1 MLTIYL
7 IAAIVGGSLIV
18 LSALG
23 GGDSDHDLDADHDVD
38 LAIDHDLDLDHD
50 LDVDHDIDLD
60 ADHDLDVSAAD
71 AAHGPLDV
79 VDAEGIWL
87 PFLSLR
93 FWTYFAAAFGLVGA
107 LLTWLGTLGALAVG
121 LAAGGTGLAAG
132 LAMAYTMR
140 LLKAGEAHGQIKLSD
155 YEGAEGHVRVSVGP
169 GAPGKIR
176 TRIRGEELDLIAL
189 PAADDTLPPGTPV
202 MIIEMEGA
210 VARVVRRDAI
220 LGD

>member
-1 MLTIYL
+1 MLTVYL
-7 IAAIVGGSLIV
+7 IAAIVGSTLIV

-23 GGDSDHDLDADHDVD
+23 GGDGDHDLDADHDVD
-38 LAIDHDLDLDHD
+38 LELDHD
-50 LDVDHDIDLD
+50 VDLDVEHDIDLD
-60 ADHDLDVSAAD
+60 ADHALDVSPAD
-71 AAHGPLDV
+71 AAHGPLDA
-79 VDAEGIWL
+79 VDPDGIWL

-93 FWTYFAAAFGLVGA
+93 FWTYFAAGFGLVGA
-107 LLTWLGTLGALAVG
+107 ILTWLGTLGALAVG

-140 LLKAGEAHGQIKLSD
+140 LLKAGEAHGNVTLRD
-155 YEGAEGHVRVSVGP
+155 YEGAEGTVRVTVGP

-189 PAADDTLPPGTPV
+189 PAGDHTLPPGTPV

-210 VARVVRRDAI
+210 VARIVRRDAI